1 MGPSI
6 EGLVCTVTPFQL
18 ILKYFKRRHH
28 FVDPGVLLRASMPA
42 VRWEQEEIDRTHF
55 LTLRDLIWSTWN
67 HESFRRITL
76 SILTLLAL
84 EFPRWEGILACEW
97 KCLWMFNC
105 DHELH
110 LAQTIISFLYNCLSK
125 YELIVLIIILC
136 CFEVAVMTWS
146 QSTVTSPW
154 LVFGEANYQHDWRRF
169 RQKYFYI
176 NW

>member
-42 VRWEQEEIDRTHF
+42 VRWEQEEFDRNHF
-55 LTLRDLIWSTWN
+55 LTLRDLIWSN
-67 HESFRRITL
+67 HESFRHITL
-76 SILTLLAL
+76 SMLTLLAL
-84 EFPRWEGILACEW
+84 EFPSWEGILACEW

-105 DHELH
+105 EHELH

-125 YELIVLIIILC
+125 YELIVQGSLLSC
-136 CFEVAVMTWS
+136 AALRLQSWLEVN
-146 QSTVTSPW
+146 QPSP
-154 LVFGEANYQHDWRRF
+154 LHD
-169 RQKYFYI
+169 
-176 NW
+176 